1 MTLAEKQTPS
11 LAEKRTLGTR
21 IAQAAMIGVVGLA
34 VGSCSIVPLGVK
46 DATGQTKHITADFLN
61 IAGMFEGNPITV
73 LGLEVGRVDKIVPKG
88 MYAEVHMTVDK
99 GVDIPKNVQA
109 ALVSPSI
116 VTDRHIELTPR
127 YTGGDKLPD
136 GAHLTTQQTK
146 TPVELDTMIK
156 TIDSFAAALKP
167 QEGQDGVGPLSGRV
181 LYPMMNGN
189 GEKMRDVLNA
199 LSGALKTGVDNKD
212 AISTIIIK
220 LNELTS
226 MLADND
232 DSVRGFSNKIT
243 QMTGLLADQAPG
255 LQATLDQLNA
265 FLANTS
271 GAFSQYSDQLN
282 GTLTGLTKVTQQLRD
297 NAAGVTEIVDV
308 APLLMQNLDKSV
320 NRQGNF
326 IRLHGILGTAL
337 SGEMISV
344 FCERIQ
350 MKSDG
355 CRTGKVEDFGPDFGL
370 MAAMLG
376 MTK

>member
-1 MTLAEKQTPS
+1 MTSTVAEQK
-11 LAEKRTLGTR
+11 KRLLGR
-21 IAQAAMIGVVGLA
+21 IAKAAMIGAAAWA

-46 DATGQTKHITADFLN
+46 DAAGQTQHFTADFLN

-73 LGLEVGRVDKIVPKG
+73 LGLEVGRVDKIIPKG
-88 MYAEVHMTVDK
+88 QYVEVHMTVDK
-99 GVDIPKNVQA
+99 GVKIPKNVQA

-127 YTGGDKLPD
+127 YTGGDTLAD
-136 GAHLTTQQTK
+136 GSHLTTQQTK

-156 TIDSFAAALKP
+156 TIDSFAAALEP
-167 QEGQDGVGPLSGRV
+167 EPGQEGVGPLSGRV

-220 LNELTS
+220 LNELTT
-226 MLADND
+226 MLAEND

-255 LQATLDQLNA
+255 LQGTLDQLNA

-282 GTLTGLTKVTQQLRD
+282 GTLTGLTNVTNQLRA
-297 NAAGVTEIVDV
+297 NAAGVTEVVDT
-308 APLLMQNLDKSV
+308 APLLMQNLDRSV

-326 IRLHGILGTAL
+326 IRLHGLIGTAL
-337 SGEMISV
+337 SGEIVSL

-355 CRTGKVEDFGPDFGL
+355 CRTGKMEDFGPDFGL

>member
-1 MTLAEKQTPS
+1 MKSVKLEV
-11 LAEKRTLGTR
+11 GR
-21 IAQAAMIGVVGLA
+21 IAKAAMIGTAALA

-46 DATGQTKHITADFLN
+46 DAVGQTQHFTADFLN

-73 LGLEVGRVDKIVPKG
+73 LGLDVGKVDKIVPKG
-88 MYAEVHMTVDK
+88 QYVEVHMTVDA

-109 ALVSPSI
+109 ALISPSI

-127 YTGGDKLPD
+127 YTGGDKLKD

-156 TIDSFAAALKP
+156 TIDTFAAALKP
-167 QEGQDGVGPLSGRV
+167 TDGNDGLGPLSGRV

-189 GEKMRDVLNA
+189 GEKMRDVLNS
-199 LSGALKTGVDNKD
+199 LSGALKVGVDNKD
-212 AISTIIIK
+212 AVSTIIIK
-220 LNELTS
+220 LNELTT

-232 DSVRGFSNKIT
+232 QSVRDFSNRMT

-255 LQATLDQLNA
+255 LQATLEQLNA

-282 GTLTGLTKVTQQLRD
+282 GTLTGLTNVTNQLRA
-297 NAAGVTEIVDV
+297 NAAGVIEVVDT
-308 APLLMQNLDKSV
+308 APLLMQNLDRSV
-320 NRQGNF
+320 NRQGQF
-326 IRLHGILGTAL
+326 IRLHAVLGTVL
-337 SGEMISV
+337 SGEIISL

-355 CRTGKVEDFGPDFGL
+355 CRTGKVEDLGPDLGL